1 MLNRQIIKLARR
13 IVAQEDDYSCLAI
26 ERAACS
32 FYGIPRSWAGRDDRV
47 LLAVAQYQGHLLA
60 ADLDTGGGCWTRQ
73 YGVLNRDDSV
83 RTIADYDQGARVG
96 FLTGLLF
103 LYKE

>member
-1 MLNRQIIKLARR
+1 MLNRQIIIWARA
-13 IVAQEDDYSCLAI
+13 IVAREDDYSCLAI
-26 ERAACS
+26 EAAACR
-32 FYGIPRSWAGRDDRV
+32 YYQIPRSWADRDDRV

-73 YGVLNRDDSV
+73 YGNLVMDDSI
-83 RTIADYDQGARVG
+83 RTSCDYDQGARVG